1 MLHVLMVAWLAISS
15 GESAEVDPHV
25 APAVPAWPQG
35 LPDAVETA
43 DGVLLPHVLADA
55 THQRLLYLDTFPARC
70 QANLDQ
76 LEVLHAIER
85 QTAVDLALAE
95 QASTAAAEPWWQRFV
110 LPFGLGTGF
119 VVGFV
124 LHSLLTR

>member
-1 MLHVLMVAWLAISS
+1 MLHVLMVACLAISS
-15 GESAEVDPHV
+15 GESAAVDPHV

-43 DGVLLPHVLADA
+43 DGVLLPQVLADA

-70 QANLDQ
+70 QAHLDQ
-76 LEVLHAIER
+76 LEALHAVE
-85 QTAVDLALAE
+85 TGHAVNIALAE
-95 QASTAAAEPWWQRFV
+95 HQEAQASEPWWQRYLFPAGAGV
-110 LPFGLGTGF
+110 GF